1 MGNAGTKHTP
11 EYQNETY
18 WIHSAS
24 SDKDAAN
31 AQLKQMYGIENPD
44 TLKDSDRWKYYQY
57 TRNVLPKDRVLMGE
71 WNRLTQTERDETRAE
86 LKTQWGI
93 DDKTPGYALMRG
105 HKIIQNLP
113 LAGPNYSLKN
123 AGNVRVKT
131 KHDWSGKNVTVDG
144 KKLTSFQP
152 NYDSGG
158 GNSYQAMNRGQDT
171 NFLNYIV
178 LGTEEYNKEQGE
190 PAFSFHTLK
199 DGFTTAGKG
208 LAKVILDPVGLAI
221 DAGRGLSGGGISGA
235 LGAVNDSVEEYDEK
249 GIYMDTA
256 INLATAGAA
265 KVAGTTAKMAVNAAK
280 GVKSV
285 VKAGLK
291 ASSAAEDSVAQ
302 AQAKNIKI
310 EKTGLKKVK
319 KALAKEAKGKT
330 KIETETDNI
339 ALNISK
345 DLQEAERVAVA
356 EAAVAEEE
364 AAAMAAAKQAELDG
378 IAKRTAE
385 EQIKKNEIL
394 KNQIADGIYGNDP
407 EEIIMPGSDAL
418 AGSGVADASAA
429 DKKAIQDALMKEQ
442 ERLNILRREG
452 GERDMMGAADA
463 EANAVREQ
471 PGELPHFKKEGL
483 SPNHRYRDPKHH
495 YELVS
500 MNMAQDTYLPLEKR
514 AQKIGNFTLIPERS
528 NYNTSVYVDS
538 ASKKIHVSH
547 RGSETGYDWAVSDSQ
562 ILFAQE
568 GALENTVNKVVGE
581 ADQIAGGLKVMAN
594 ELEGAVGKNPLSEGT
609 KKVSGG
615 VEYVGKKISKIEDRF
630 TRSQSQI
637 KELGA
642 LTEEGGEYAG
652 YTIDQSGHSLGGQV
666 ANYPALALRDKKYMG
681 DVYTFNGAASPP
693 STIKMASKLT
703 RAEQEKLWEK
713 VHNIRMND
721 DLVSVSRQP
730 FGRVSTL
737 NLGKGGKIDPKAHH
751 SMITFMDDAIEH
763 DPDNFIDLVR
773 KELIFMDDEIDQ
785 QAKMI
790 EQWQIRYDMYARKA
804 GQAGKDVSK
813 LLEDSGD
820 SGDYEIPHHDD
831 PLALT
836 LDGILHDG
844 KVSGHKGEGEGDD
857 APGGGDK
864 KAAIARGMALKS
876 IYEDE
881 EEEEEV
887 VSASISE
894 LEEIDISIQN
904 IENDG
909 TTFRIKEEVSIDNL
923 NNLFLNCIE
932 YCRLAQKPEEVG
944 ILNDFFVLE
953 VESTKTMSEVLFRK
967 ENNSLYI
974 IFSGENSIKDSIHA
988 YFREQGNNR
997 LPVIT
1002 NLKSLRTRIGAFSQY
1017 SLDIRMSRC
1026 VADALQE
1033 TYEKIFQFIKS
1044 IQTVNRIIVTGEGVG
1059 GSVASAFNYLY
1070 NCDRRKN
1077 LRFPKISHNVT
1088 FGELAFVYNDGVSQ
1102 DKYNNATGRVKN
1114 LRAFNSND
1122 ILSYFPLPVEIPNN
1136 FLSTE

>member
-44 TLKDSDRWKYYQY
+44 TLKDSDRWSYYQY
-57 TRNVLPKDRVLMGE
+57 TRNVREEDRVLMGE
-71 WNRLTQTERDETRAE
+71 WNRLTQTERDETRQE

-113 LAGPNYSLKN
+113 LAGPNYSLRN

-131 KHDWSGKNVTVDG
+131 KHDWSGKSVSVDG
-144 KKLTSFQP
+144 KKLSSFQP
-152 NYDSGG
+152 NSDSGG
-158 GNSYQAMNRGQDT
+158 GGSFQMMNRGQDT

-178 LGTEEYNKEQGE
+178 LGTEEFNKEQGE
-190 PAFSFHTLK
+190 PAFSFHTLT
-199 DGFTTAGKG
+199 DGLTTAGKG

-221 DAGRGLSGGGISGA
+221 DAGRGISEGGIKGA

-265 KVAGTTAKMAVNAAK
+265 KVAGTTAKTAVKAAK

-285 VKAGLK
+285 VKAGVK

-302 AQAKNIKI
+302 LQAKNIKI
-310 EKTGLKKVK
+310 EKSGLKKAK
-319 KALAKEAKGKT
+319 KAVAKESKGKT
-330 KIETETDNI
+330 KIETEVDNI
-339 ALNISK
+339 ALNV
-345 DLQEAERVAVA
+345 LEEA
-356 EAAVAEEE
+356 EAAVVEGNE
-364 AAAMAAAKQAELDG
+364 AALALAKQAELDG

-385 EQIKKNEIL
+385 LEIKKNEIL
-394 KNQIADGIYGNDP
+394 KNQIADGIYGNEP
-407 EEIIMPGSDAL
+407 KAGTKGSEELLIPSADAIS
-418 AGSGVADASAA
+418 GSGGVVGGANKST
-429 DKKAIQDALMKEQ
+429 QDALIRENARKAALIREQ
-442 ERLNILRREG
+442 
-452 GERDMMGAADA
+452 GERDMMGAADS

-581 ADQIAGGLKVMAN
+581 ADQIAGGLKVMASD
-594 ELEGAVGKNPLSEGT
+594 LEGAVGKNPLSEGT

-703 RAEQEKLWEK
+703 RAEQEKLWNK

-737 NLGKGGKIDPKAHH
+737 NLGTEGKLDPKAHH

-773 KELIFMDDEIDQ
+773 KELIFMDDEIEQ
-785 QAKMI
+785 QAQMI
-790 EQWQIRYDMYARKA
+790 EQWQMRYDMYARKA
-804 GQAGKDVSK
+804 GQAGKDVNK
-813 LLEDSGD
+813 LLEDKGF
-820 SGDYEIPHHDD
+820 EIPHHDD
-831 PLALT
+831 PLALS

-844 KVSGHKGEGEGDD
+844 KVSGHHPSGS
-857 APGGGDK
+857 K
-864 KAAIARGMALKS
+864 KAAIAKGMAKKEQTHLN
-876 IYEDE
+876 E
-881 EEEEEV
+881 EQDV
-887 VSASISE
+887 VSIIESE

-974 IFSGENSIKDSIHA
+974 IFSGEKSIKDSIHA

-1102 DKYNNATGRVKN
+1102 DKYNNITGKTKN
-1114 LRAFNSND
+1114 IRAFNSND

-1136 FLSTE
+1136 FLSEE